1 MSEYK
6 SAIIAFVVLAVLGAF
21 WWHEYVAP
29 KETVL
34 LEAHECLT
42 KQGYK
47 ERDLADPAVKAE
59 WGRCLN
65 LAEAKSGTT
74 TLRVVGY

>member
-1 MSEYK
+1 MNEYK
-6 SAIIAFVVLAVLGAF
+6 GTIIAALLFLALGAF

-29 KETVL
+29 KEAVL
-34 LEAHECLT
+34 QEAHECLT

-47 ERDLADPAVKAE
+47 GRDLADPAVKAE

-65 LAEAKSGTT
+65 LAEAKSGTA